1 MYLSI
6 YEGKFGIL
14 LFNCI
19 CNETLLE
26 NDEKIKMGNH
36 LSKEGRARGAG
47 QAYAHPPLPL
57 SAALDPHTE
66 ISLKILRLK

>member
-6 YEGKFGIL
+6 YEGKFCIL

-26 NDEKIKMGNH
+26 NDEKIMMG
-36 LSKEGRARGAG
+36 KPFVVEGAGEVRGAG
-47 QAYAHPPLPL
+47 IRPSTTAPLRSP
-57 SAALDPHTE
+57 
-66 ISLKILRLK
+66 